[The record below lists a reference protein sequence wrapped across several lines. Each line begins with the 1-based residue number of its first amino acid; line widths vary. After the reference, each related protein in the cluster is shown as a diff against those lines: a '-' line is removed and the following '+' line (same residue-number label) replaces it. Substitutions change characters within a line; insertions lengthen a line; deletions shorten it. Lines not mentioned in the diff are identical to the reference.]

1 MTLNIKT
8 GVVVMVL
15 LAAISGGAGAAEQ
28 LGVQVY
34 TGAKSEPAAAKAITE
49 MMPGSKAFCYTT
61 SDGVDKVVAFYKKQ
75 GLNYMGGDK
84 ENAMFKKGKVDV
96 TVQRPW
102 MDMATGKLNQS
113 TLISIVEPVR

>member
-1 MTLNIKT
+1 MAQSKAVIT
-8 GVVVMVL
+8 MVL
-15 LAAISGGAGAAEQ
+15 LMALSGGAHAAEQ

-34 TGAKSEPAAAKAITE
+34 AGAKPEPAAAQVVTQ

-84 ENAMFKKGKVDV
+84 ENAMFKKGAVDV
-96 TVQRPW
+96 TIQRPW
-102 MDMATGKLNQS
+102 MDMGTGKLNQS